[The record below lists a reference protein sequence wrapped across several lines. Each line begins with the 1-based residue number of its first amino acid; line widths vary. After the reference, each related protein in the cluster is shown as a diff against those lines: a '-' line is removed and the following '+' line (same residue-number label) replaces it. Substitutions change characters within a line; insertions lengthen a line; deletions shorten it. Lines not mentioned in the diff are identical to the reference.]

1 MARVT
6 AGHPLDR
13 PIWSALT
20 TRQAPLAQ
28 AAGRAL
34 RYAPEYEP
42 FGAAA
47 DASDEAY
54 ADLRSLDRAD
64 DPLIVVEAEPRL
76 PRHARVARQP
86 VVHQMIWT
94 AAASPEEPAFA
105 YVSLGD
111 GDAAEMFAL
120 AALAKPGPYA
130 ALTHR
135 LGGFVGVKEDG
146 RLVAMAGERMK
157 PAGFTEV
164 SGVCTH
170 PDRRGRGYA
179 AGLMRAVIARILAR
193 GETPFLHAYA
203 ENRGAIALYE
213 QLGFAFRAEMQML
226 VLER

>member
-1 MARVT
+1 MSAE
-6 AGHPLDR
+6 HPLDR
-13 PIWSALT
+13 PIWNALT
-20 TRQAPLAQ
+20 SRQAPPALGDA
-28 AAGRAL
+28 RAL

-47 DASDEAY
+47 DASAEAF
-54 ADLRSLDRAD
+54 AALRALDTAG

-76 PRHARVARQP
+76 PPYASVRRQP
-86 VVHQMIWT
+86 AVDQMIWT
-94 AAASPEEPAFA
+94 AERPPKSPAFA
-105 YVSLGD
+105 YVELGD
-111 GDAAEMFAL
+111 PDAADMFAL
-120 AALAKPGPYA
+120 AALTKPGPYA

-135 LGGFVGVKEDG
+135 LGGFIGVKEDG

-179 AGLMRAVIARILAR
+179 AGLMSAVIARILER

-203 ENRGAIALYE
+203 DNRGAIALY
-213 QLGFAFRAEMQML
+213 QSLGFAFRAEMQML